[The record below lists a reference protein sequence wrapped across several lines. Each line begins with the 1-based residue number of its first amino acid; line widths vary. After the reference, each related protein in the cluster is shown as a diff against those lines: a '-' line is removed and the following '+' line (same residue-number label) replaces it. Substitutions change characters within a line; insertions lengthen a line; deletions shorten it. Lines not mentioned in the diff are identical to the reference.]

1 MNKIN
6 KKQKKAVDF
15 DEYLAGQLKNPKIK
29 KYYNEYEKQL
39 EIAYKILQLRKK
51 SGISQA
57 ELAKKIGAKQSN
69 IARMEA
75 GEQNFTTAT
84 LQKIADAFSCNLKI
98 DFVK

>member
-6 KKQKKAVDF
+6 KQQKKPVDF
-15 DEYLAGQLKNPKIK
+15 DKYLTEQLKNPQIK
-29 KYYNEYEKQL
+29 KYYSEYEKQL
-39 EIAYKILQLRKK
+39 EIAYKILQLRTQ

-75 GEQNFTTAT
+75 GQQNFTTTT
-84 LQKIADAFSCNLKI
+84 LQKVASALGRNLKI
-98 DFVK
+98 EFVK